1 MSMSAFPHGVVPAA
15 AAASGTLTLNSLS
28 SSRSIFGTGTVTVG
42 VRTLTTG
49 DVQEIN
55 FSGAW
60 ASQNSGVE
68 WIDDFGGG
76 SSSDYEVQMAQSSFV
91 GGGTFS
97 GPTLSQF
104 HTISQTRQWTLSR
117 STQGT
122 STWNGT
128 MTIREI
134 ANTSN
139 SVNAL
144 VLLTCTVDQF

>member
-15 AAASGTLTLNSLS
+15 AAGGTLALGNLA
-28 SSRSIFGTGTVTVG
+28 SSRSIFGSGSVTVG

-55 FSGAW
+55 FTGAW
-60 ASQNSGVE
+60 ASQNPGVE

-76 SSSDYEVQMAQSSFV
+76 SSSDYEVQMVVASFI
-91 GGGTFS
+91 GGGVFS
-97 GPTLSQF
+97 GPALSQF
-104 HTISQTRQWTLSR
+104 HTISQTRQWTLNR
-117 STQGT
+117 ETQGT

-144 VLLTCTVDQF
+144 VLLTCTIDQL